1 VGRIGRKARKQITGR
16 KAKKQKKKIEFSKLI
31 FAGVSTATAAVVV
44 FSCRMIYVT
53 GDLSPLAYLIPSVF
67 AELATA
73 TGFYYRKA
81 QKENELKIPHY
92 LAEQRREEGAMN
104 PEEPGQFESG
114 NFPE

>member
-1 VGRIGRKARKQITGR
+1 MEPLSKTDRKRPAARRT
-16 KAKKQKKKIEFSKLI
+16 KKNQKKKIEFSKLI
-31 FAGVSTATAAVVV
+31 FMGVSIATAAVVV

-81 QKENELKIPHY
+81 QKENEIKLPHY
-92 LAEQRREEGAMN
+92 MANQTMTNYEEAETENTIQ
-104 PEEPGQFESG
+104 
-114 NFPE
+114 

>member
-1 VGRIGRKARKQITGR
+1 MGRKH
-16 KAKKQKKKIEFSKLI
+16 KKSRKKKLEFSKII
-31 FAGVSTATAAVVV
+31 FICVSIGTISVAV
-44 FSCRMIYVT
+44 FSCVMIWRT

-92 LAEQRREEGAMN
+92 LAQNTNDNEAPAADEN
-104 PEEPGQFESG
+104 I
-114 NFPE
+114 

>member
-1 VGRIGRKARKQITGR
+1 MFRNKTTKRKPRK
-16 KAKKQKKKIEFSKLI
+16 KKKIEFSKLI
-31 FAGVSTATAAVVV
+31 FIGVSIATMAVVV
-44 FSCRMIYVT
+44 FSCRMIYFT

-92 LAEQRREEGAMN
+92 MANQNTA
-104 PEEPGQFESG
+104 SG
-114 NFPE
+114 YETTSTDENIQ

>member
-1 VGRIGRKARKQITGR
+1 MTAKKSQKRKQ
-16 KAKKQKKKIEFSKLI
+16 KAPKKKKRVEFSKLI
-31 FAGVSTATAAVVV
+31 FGGVSVATIAVVV

-92 LAEQRREEGAMN
+92 MANQNTA
-104 PEEPGQFESG
+104 SG
-114 NFPE
+114 YETTSTDENIQ

>member
-1 VGRIGRKARKQITGR
+1 MTAKKSQKRKQ
-16 KAKKQKKKIEFSKLI
+16 KAPKKKKRIEFSKLI
-31 FAGVSTATAAVVV
+31 FGGVSVATIAVVV
-44 FSCRMIYVT
+44 FSCRMIYTT

-92 LAEQRREEGAMN
+92 LANQNETGSDEGATIN
-104 PEEPGQFESG
+104 ENIQ
-114 NFPE
+114 

>member
-1 VGRIGRKARKQITGR
+1 MKKHGAIQQNGTGTSSGTEDKEEPEER
-16 KAKKQKKKIEFSKLI
+16 VEFSKLI
-31 FAGVSTATAAVVV
+31 FISVSIATAAVVV

-81 QKENELKIPHY
+81 QKEENEIKLPHY
-92 LAEQRREEGAMN
+92 MANQTPTRL
-104 PEEPGQFESG
+104 
-114 NFPE
+114 